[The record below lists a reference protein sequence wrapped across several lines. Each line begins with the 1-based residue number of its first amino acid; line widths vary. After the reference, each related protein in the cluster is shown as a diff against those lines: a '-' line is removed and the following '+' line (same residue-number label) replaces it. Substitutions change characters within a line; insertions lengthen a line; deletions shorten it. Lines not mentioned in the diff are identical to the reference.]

1 MTRTPTQKQW
11 ELVQHAGA
19 CYAACYLLMT
29 VAMDYADAGDEACKA
44 AGYHRNDIKMESGRV
59 QAAFDRFCK
68 TFSKYIGQGDSRVI
82 LLDYEEI
89 KPKIEE
95 ILEVEL

>member
-1 MTRTPTQKQW
+1 MQLTERQL
-11 ELVQHAGA
+11 ELINEAGKA
-19 CYAACYLLMT
+19 YAAAYMLMT
-29 VAMDYADAGDEACKA
+29 VAMDYVDSGDEACRA
-44 AGYHRNDIKMESGRV
+44 AGFLRNDIKMESGRV

-82 LLDYEEI
+82 LRDYEEI

>member
-1 MTRTPTQKQW
+1 
-11 ELVQHAGA
+11 
-19 CYAACYLLMT
+19 
-29 VAMDYADAGDEACKA
+29 
-44 AGYHRNDIKMESGRV
+44 MESGRV

-82 LLDYEEI
+82 LRDYEEI

>member
-1 MTRTPTQKQW
+1 MKITERQM
-11 ELVQHAGA
+11 ELINRAGR

-82 LLDYEEI
+82 LKDYEEI